1 MNDIPAPSPS
11 SAPVEPGAALAEIFD
26 HLGHRPERATL
37 LGFSPLPDDGNRD
50 DTDDTAKP
58 LFPERRRVEYFHDVP
73 QRTNLVDA
81 DAIAHQIRLGC
92 AGMAEA
98 GLRYRAYV
106 AIGLPGEERTL
117 LRQKIPALQRYYSQ
131 GGVELDIFFAEN
143 VAAGSLITD
152 PEGAIVDHMPG
163 TLGRPGAGDDLTAVC
178 ANQVF
183 SMFQD
188 RSAVHPDLADLYRE
202 AARAAHAADHIRS
215 TQHRH
220 DDSAAMTKLAGDYN
234 VWRAAL
240 MRLVEATNSAD
251 GPFARDDAAVESF
264 LDDPD
269 LARAIGAI
277 AAAPTLGDAV
287 IGELLSDEPALAAAA
302 RRILRVA
309 AGLLNPADAQ
319 PLMLYYGIGAYLRAC
334 PGLGL
339 TAIRKAG
346 SVPGHRSE
354 LAAMVL
360 ELIRVDDIDSIA
372 EAYRDLGAG
381 LVTSILHGSAAGA
394 RREETDEGE

>member
-1 MNDIPAPSPS
+1 MSDTPTPSPS

-37 LGFSPLPDDGNRD
+37 LGFSPLPDDGDRD
-50 DTDDTAKP
+50 DTDETAGS

-73 QRTNLVDA
+73 QRNNLVDA

-106 AIGLPGEERTL
+106 AVGLPGEERTL
-117 LRQKIPALQRYYSQ
+117 LRQKIPVLQRYYSQ

-143 VAAGSLITD
+143 LTAGSLITD
-152 PEGAIVDHMPG
+152 PEGAIVDHMPSN
-163 TLGRPGAGDDLTAVC
+163 LDRPGAGDDLTAVC
-178 ANQVF
+178 TNQVF

-202 AARAAHAADHIRS
+202 AARAAHAANHIRS
-215 TQHRH
+215 TQHRN
-220 DDSAAMTKLAGDYN
+220 DDTAALTKLAGDYN

-240 MRLVEATNSAD
+240 MRLARATDSAD
-251 GPFARDDAAVESF
+251 GPFARNDAAVECF

-277 AAAPTLGDAV
+277 ASAPPLGDVV

-309 AGLLNPADAQ
+309 AGLLDPADAQ

-339 TAIRKAG
+339 AAIRKAG
-346 SVPGHRSE
+346 AVPGHRSE
-354 LAAMVL
+354 LAALFL
-360 ELIRVDDIDSIA
+360 ELIRIDDIERTA
-372 EAYRDLGAG
+372 EAYRDFGAG
-381 LVTSILHGSAAGA
+381 LVTAILHGRAADA
-394 RREETDEGE
+394 RREETGEEK